1 MKTKG
6 ATIKHIFT
14 LLTTLM
20 LAPLAG
26 AATANKE
33 LFDFDWRFA
42 SGDVAG
48 ADKTEFDDARWQPVD
63 LPHDF
68 CIAGPFDR
76 NVKDGTRNGFRPLGI
91 GWYRKSFVT
100 PEANCVRLDFEGVF
114 REAKVWVNGA
124 LVATNTD
131 GYRGFDCDITQ
142 RLKPSGQMNVVA
154 VRADSSKPP
163 SVTWYSGGGIYR
175 HVWLLNSDKAH
186 VARHGTF
193 ITTPRISAKEALV
206 KIRTEI
212 EGAAEATLISEVFEA
227 GGKLVGSVKTTGNT
241 SFDQEVIVR
250 EPKLW
255 DLKNPTMY
263 RLVSHVIVE
272 GKESDRYETSFGI
285 REIKLT
291 PDGLF
296 LNGKREFVKGFNIHH
311 DLGCLGVAAFDRAI
325 ERRLQTLKE
334 IGCNA
339 VRLAHN
345 PHASALLDLCDRMG
359 ILVFDEAFCNW
370 GDLQKGEFAQT
381 WPPSLEDF
389 VRRDRNHP
397 SVFVWSVGNEVSASE
412 RAPDFGCNVYDAM
425 AAVVHRL
432 DPTRP
437 ATMALR
443 PYNREARDIH
453 PLALR
458 MDVMSANYMEKWF
471 AKDRVNYTNL
481 IFITSECTTGDS
493 GRSPWRDLDRE
504 HAVGLFYWGG
514 IDYIGESQG
523 WPVKCWKGG
532 FVDWA
537 GFRKPSSWVLE
548 SLISD
553 KPMVRILVSRPE
565 TTYTNWDGVVIS
577 VSGLQA
583 HWNRPA
589 VSNQSVEVVSNAEEV
604 ELLLNGKS
612 LGARKRAPHYWTVP
626 WQPGTLT
633 AVARNGGREV
643 ARHELKTS
651 GAPQSLRLTPDS
663 SSLHADG
670 QDLSYITVEVVD
682 ASGII
687 VPDANHLIKFE
698 VTGPGTNVGV
708 QNIDPTS
715 DELFQ
720 ADQHHA
726 YEGRVLLVVRSKRH
740 PEKITVKVSAE
751 GLEPAAVILNTN

>member
-1 MKTKG
+1 
-6 ATIKHIFT
+6 
-14 LLTTLM
+14 
-20 LAPLAG
+20 
-26 AATANKE
+26 
-33 LFDFDWRFA
+33 
-42 SGDVAG
+42 
-48 ADKTEFDDARWQPVD
+48 
-63 LPHDF
+63 
-68 CIAGPFDR
+68 
-76 NVKDGTRNGFRPLGI
+76 
-91 GWYRKSFVT
+91 
-100 PEANCVRLDFEGVF
+100 
-114 REAKVWVNGA
+114 
-124 LVATNTD
+124 
-131 GYRGFDCDITQ
+131 
-142 RLKPSGQMNVVA
+142 
-154 VRADSSKPP
+154 
-163 SVTWYSGGGIYR
+163 
-175 HVWLLNSDKAH
+175 
-186 VARHGTF
+186 
-193 ITTPRISAKEALV
+193 
-206 KIRTEI
+206 
-212 EGAAEATLISEVFEA
+212 
-227 GGKLVGSVKTTGNT
+227 
-241 SFDQEVIVR
+241 
-250 EPKLW
+250 
-255 DLKNPTMY
+255 
-263 RLVSHVIVE
+263 
-272 GKESDRYETSFGI
+272 
-285 REIKLT
+285 
-291 PDGLF
+291 
-296 LNGKREFVKGFNIHH
+296 
-311 DLGCLGVAAFDRAI
+311 
-325 ERRLQTLKE
+325 
-334 IGCNA
+334 
-339 VRLAHN
+339 
-345 PHASALLDLCDRMG
+345 
-359 ILVFDEAFCNW
+359 
-370 GDLQKGEFAQT
+370 
-381 WPPSLEDF
+381 
-389 VRRDRNHP
+389 
-397 SVFVWSVGNEVSASE
+397 
-412 RAPDFGCNVYDAM
+412 
-425 AAVVHRL
+425 
-432 DPTRP
+432 
-437 ATMALR
+437 MALR

>member
-1 MKTKG
+1 MSQMSWV
-6 ATIKHIFT
+6 ALAA
-14 LLTTLM
+14 LLLV
-20 LAPLAG
+20 PLAG
-26 AATANKE
+26 AATADKE
-33 LFDFDWRFA
+33 LFDFGWRFA
-42 SGDVAG
+42 KGNVAG
-48 ADKTEFDDARWQPVD
+48 AESSEFDDARWVAVD

-68 CIAGPFDR
+68 CIAGSFDR
-76 NVKDGTRNGFRPLGI
+76 TVKDGTRNGFRPPGI

-114 REAKVWVNGA
+114 REAKVWVNGELA
-124 LVATNTD
+124 ATNAD
-131 GYRGFDCDITQ
+131 GYHGFGCDITQ
-142 RLKPSGQMNVVA
+142 HLKRSGQMNVVA
-154 VRADSSKPP
+154 VCADSSKPP

-175 HVWLLNSDKAH
+175 HVWLLKSDNAH

-193 ITTPRISAKEALV
+193 ITTPRIYSKEALV
-206 KIRTEI
+206 RIQTEI
-212 EGAAEATLISEVFEA
+212 EGSTDATLISEVFET
-227 GGKLVGSVKTTGNT
+227 GGKLVGTVKSTGKT
-241 SFDQEVIVR
+241 SFDQEVIVS

-263 RLVSHVIVE
+263 RLVSHVIVD
-272 GKESDRYETSFGI
+272 GKESDRYETPFGI

-296 LNGKREFVKGFNIHH
+296 LNGKRELVKGFNIHH

-345 PHASALLDLCDRMG
+345 PHAPALLDLCDRMG

-370 GDLQKGEFAQT
+370 GDFAKGEFVQT
-381 WPPSLEDF
+381 WQPNLEEF
-389 VRRDRNHP
+389 IRRDRNHQ

-412 RAPDFGCNVYDAM
+412 RAPDFGCNGYDVM

-443 PYNREARDIH
+443 PNRKEGTDIH

-471 AKDRVNYTNL
+471 AKDRLNYTNL
-481 IFITSECTTGDS
+481 VFITSECTTGDS

-537 GFRKPSSWVLE
+537 GFRKPSSRILE
-548 SLISD
+548 SLLSD
-553 KPMVRILVSRPE
+553 KPMVHLLVNRPE

-577 VSGLQA
+577 VSSLLA
-583 HWNRPA
+583 HWNRSA
-589 VSNQSVEVVSNAEEV
+589 ASNQNVEVVSNAEEV
-604 ELLLNGKS
+604 ELFLNGKS
-612 LGARKRAPHYWTVP
+612 LGVKKRAPHYWTVP
-626 WQPGTLT
+626 WRPGTLT
-633 AVARNGGREV
+633 AVALNAGKEV
-643 ARHELKTS
+643 ARHELKTT
-651 GAPQSLRLTPDS
+651 GAPQSLRLTPDR

-670 QDLSYITVEVVD
+670 QDLSHVTVEVVD
-682 ASGII
+682 ANGIV

-708 QNIDPTS
+708 QNSDPTS

-720 ADQHHA
+720 ADRHHA
-726 YEGRVLLVVRSKRH
+726 FEGRILLVIRSERH
-740 PEKITVKVSAE
+740 PGKITVKADAE
-751 GLEPAAVILNTN
+751 GLGSAVVVLNAN

>member
-1 MKTKG
+1 MNG
-6 ATIKHIFT
+6 WT
-14 LLTTLM
+14 LLTLAVLL

-26 AATANKE
+26 TATASKG

-42 SGDVAG
+42 SGDVTG
-48 ADKTEFDDARWQPVD
+48 AEKAEFDDARWKPVD

-68 CIAGPFDR
+68 CIYGLFDR

-91 GWYRKSFVT
+91 GWYRKAFVT
-100 PEANCVRLDFEGVF
+100 PEAKCVRLDFEGVF
-114 REAKVWVNGA
+114 REASVWVNGA
-124 LVATNTD
+124 LVATNTY
-131 GYRGFDCDITQ
+131 GYRGFGCDITPQ
-142 RLKPSGQMNVVA
+142 LKPLGQTNVVA
-154 VRADSSKPP
+154 VRADSSKPL

-175 HVWLLNSDKAH
+175 HVWLLTSGETH

-193 ITTPRISAKEALV
+193 VTTLRISSKEVLV

-212 EGAAEATLISEVFEA
+212 EGSTLATLISEVFDA
-227 GGKLVGSVKTTGNT
+227 DGKVVGVVKSTGQT

-255 DLKNPTMY
+255 DLNIPTMY
-263 RLVSHVIVE
+263 RLVSQVIVD
-272 GKESDRYETSFGI
+272 GKESDRYETPFGI
-285 REIKLT
+285 REIHLT
-291 PDGLF
+291 PNGLF

-325 ERRLQTLKE
+325 ERRLDAIKE

-345 PHASALLDLCDRMG
+345 PHAPAMLDICDRMG

-370 GDLQKGEFAQT
+370 GEPWQQDLEEFVQ
-381 WPPSLEDF
+381 
-389 VRRDRNHP
+389 RDRNHP
-397 SVFVWSVGNEVSASE
+397 CVFVWSVGNQVSAAD
-412 RAPDFGCNVYDAM
+412 RGPDYGLTQYDAM
-425 AAVVHRL
+425 AAVIHRL

-437 ATMALR
+437 ATAALR
-443 PYNREARDIH
+443 PHRKEATGIH

-458 MDVMSANYMEKWF
+458 MEVMSANYMERWF
-471 AKDRVNYTNL
+471 AKDRLKYPNL

-514 IDYIGESQG
+514 IDYLGESHG
-523 WPVKCWKGG
+523 WPLKCWKGG

-553 KPMVRILVSRPE
+553 KPMVRLLVNRPE

-577 VSGLQA
+577 VSGLLA
-583 HWNRPA
+583 HWNQSA

-612 LGARKRAPHYWTVP
+612 LGTKMRAPHYWTVT

-633 AVARNGGREV
+633 AVARNDGKEV
-643 ARHELKTS
+643 ARHELKTA
-651 GAPQSLRLTPDS
+651 GASRSLRLAPDCN
-663 SSLHADG
+663 SLHADG
-670 QDLSYITVEVVD
+670 QDLSHITVEVVD
-682 ASGII
+682 ANGIV
-687 VPDANHLIKFE
+687 VPDANHLVNFE
-698 VTGPGTNVGV
+698 VTGPGTNAGV
-708 QNIDPTS
+708 QNSDPTS

-720 ADQHHA
+720 ADHRHA
-726 YEGRVLLVVRSKRH
+726 CEGRLLLVVRSKRY
-740 PEKITVKVSAE
+740 PGKIIVKAAAE
-751 GLEPAAVILNTN
+751 GLEPAAVILNVN